1 MKRKTWFAAALAGL
15 LFLGLAAF
23 LVADAYQRSRN
34 VQTADFAMN
43 TPITMKIT
51 GRKAQDCAADVP
63 SDIRTLE
70 LRQLSRYMET
80 ADVCRVNAEAGRA
93 VDVKVGTARLAA
105 LALEI
110 REKSGNAFDP
120 TLGLLRDLWDV
131 TAENPRVPSQ
141 AEIDR
146 LFQQERLLTV
156 RENTLQVSQEGI
168 LDFGAIGKGA
178 ACDAAFDRLSAANAK
193 SAVVSVGGSVL
204 TFGGAKDFT
213 VGIRDPKGTAA
224 DTLGILTVGAA
235 VVSTSG
241 GYEQFFLQAGL
252 RYHHILDGRSGSP
265 ANAGLACVSV
275 LLPKTA
281 QNDNGAL
288 SDILSTACFVLG
300 YADAEALLAEYHA
313 DAVFV
318 QEDGGIRTVNHSG
331 VPLQFALTS
340 ERYRV
345 LP

>member
-1 MKRKTWFAAALAGL
+1 
-15 LFLGLAAF
+15 
-23 LVADAYQRSRN
+23 
-34 VQTADFAMN
+34 MN
-43 TPITMKIT
+43 TPVTVKVN
-51 GRKAQDCAADVP
+51 GKEARQSAEQVLA
-63 SDIRTLE
+63 DIRALE
-70 LRQLSRYMET
+70 NQQLSRYVQA
-80 ADVCRVNAEAGRA
+80 ADVCRVNAVSGTQ
-93 VDVKVGTARLAA
+93 VPVQDGTARLAA

-110 REKSGNAFDP
+110 REKSGTAFDP
-120 TLGLLRDLWDV
+120 TLGLLRDLWNV
-131 TAENPRVPSQ
+131 TAENPRVPPQ

-146 LFQQERLLTV
+146 LFQQERFLTV
-156 RENTLQVSQEGI
+156 KENALQVSQEGI

-178 ACDAAFDRLSAANAK
+178 ACDTAFDRLSAANAK

-204 TFGGAKDFT
+204 TFGQAKDFT

-224 DTLGILTVGAA
+224 DTLGILTIGAA
-235 VVSTSG
+235 VISTSG
-241 GYEQFFLQAGL
+241 GYEQFFLQDGL
-252 RYHHILDGRSGSP
+252 RYHHVLDGRSGSP

-300 YADAEALLAEYHA
+300 YADAEALLAEYQA

-340 ERYRV
+340 ESCRV